1 MPLGSLT
8 VVVEDSGLL
17 GGLDD
22 GSGVMVEVEEE
33 RLKVLARGAR
43 CVSLSSEAVSKTAP
57 SE

>member
-1 MPLGSLT
+1 MGSLT